1 MAEIVKQKALA
12 QFNKLNGE
20 FVAVHSGVP
29 DYNILN
35 HKSYDYREVEI
46 DLSNEDIVG
55 TIDNFE
61 IVNVNEGPVEI
72 TEDMVDELARNRIT
86 KAYPLE
92 RQLSIMG
99 QMLEKLADQ
108 AGVDATD
115 LKEMN
120 DYITEAKRVNK
131 IRKQFYMDNPDYVYK
146 TNQEVEDKIERKFE
160 GIIQASDG

>member
-1 MAEIVKQKALA
+1 MKQKALA